1 MKPILKNYS
10 LLVKKYQKIEVD
22 LTVNEIHDK
31 RVILRRIFPI
41 LAAYK
46 MKPSKVKNGEK
57 AFKLFGKLRD
67 IQVQVLKLEKI
78 EQTPEIM
85 DYLAFLKEREEE
97 LKEKVRKFFKKKEL
111 EFPVLKK
118 KNKPD
123 KSKIIEKTNHSL
135 NKLIERIRSRS
146 IDDAED
152 IHKIR
157 IEFKKFRYKVEILSH
172 IGNIE
177 EAKIDMLK
185 MYQDK
190 LGEIQDYDVLING
203 IKKYCKKRKLDE
215 DEMIGLF
222 EQEQNTLIENF
233 DNQIEL
239 FIAVCRDVMNL
250 NKEEESPEE
259 ENKTE
264 EETTMS
270 VGQPDINKKATGTSV
285 EGVGR
290 IIESLAQNAE
300 MDKSNHETSF
310 IKAEITGV
318 ETEDIPLKVT
328 IKPKRKRIS
337 DKSVDTDTN
346 QQIE

>member
-1 MKPILKNYS
+1 
-10 LLVKKYQKIEVD
+10 
-22 LTVNEIHDK
+22 
-31 RVILRRIFPI
+31 
-41 LAAYK
+41 
-46 MKPSKVKNGEK
+46 
-57 AFKLFGKLRD
+57 
-67 IQVQVLKLEKI
+67 
-78 EQTPEIM
+78 
-85 DYLAFLKEREEE
+85 
-97 LKEKVRKFFKKKEL
+97 
-111 EFPVLKK
+111 
-118 KNKPD
+118 
-123 KSKIIEKTNHSL
+123 
-135 NKLIERIRSRS
+135 
-146 IDDAED
+146 
-152 IHKIR
+152 
-157 IEFKKFRYKVEILSH
+157 
-172 IGNIE
+172 
-177 EAKIDMLK
+177 
-185 MYQDK
+185 
-190 LGEIQDYDVLING
+190 
-203 IKKYCKKRKLDE
+203 
-215 DEMIGLF
+215 MIGLF